1 MFLLIHSVIFQLCT
15 TVCFYFFFFFFQAED
30 GIRDAQES
38 RGLGDVYKRQY
49 QRRVRGIRPRTMFAP
64 PSAPGM
70 EGTDASLGISG
81 QRTSGHAVRQA
92 NVTAALA
99 VANIVKSSLGPLGL
113 DKMLLDNMGEI
124 TITNDGAT
132 ILQLLEVE
140 HPAGK
145 ILVELAGLQD
155 SEVGDGTTSVV
166 IIASELLRRA
176 SELVNQQIH
185 PTSIISGYRLAMRE
199 ACKYVE
205 QHLAVDAETLG
216 RECLMNTCR
225 TTIASKLLS
234 TDADFWANMCV
245 DAVMNMKVVDP
256 FTDKVS
262 YPVKSIGILKKQGK
276 GSKESA
282 LLEGFGLNC
291 VRASQQMPKKL
302 EGGIKIALLDYNL
315 KKYRLAFGVQVVVT
329 DPEELE
335 KIRDKENSITKE
347 RIKLII
353 DAGANVI
360 MTAKGIDD
368 YSLKFLVENGIVGVQ
383 RVLKSDLRK
392 LAKATGGRV
401 VESLATLD
409 GDEAFDPANLG
420 DAGSVEQIR
429 VCDDEMLLIKD
440 TPVRKGNTILLRGP
454 NQFYLDEAHRTI
466 TDCLLAIRRVV
477 ESGKVVPGGASVET
491 ALCIY
496 LENFATT
503 LGSREQLA
511 ISQFADALLVIPK
524 TLASNAAKDAVEL
537 SAKLRAIHNISQTDP
552 TKKNLQYRGL
562 DLVNG
567 TIRDNLEAGV
577 LEPAM
582 SKAKQLQF
590 ATEAAITILRI
601 DDSVRINPEEPQ
613 GGGGRGM
620 PPGMMG

>member
-1 MFLLIHSVIFQLCT
+1 M
-15 TVCFYFFFFFFQAED
+15 A
-30 GIRDAQES
+30 G
-38 RGLGDVYKRQY
+38 
-49 QRRVRGIRPRTMFAP
+49 
-64 PSAPGM
+64 GM
-70 EGTDASLGISG
+70 SGTDNSLGISG
-81 QRTSGHAVRQA
+81 SRTKGAEVRAA
-92 NVTAALA
+92 NVTAAA
-99 VANIVKSSLGPLGL
+99 AIANIVKSSLGPLGL

-166 IIASELLRRA
+166 IIASELLKRA
-176 SELVNQQIH
+176 NELVNQGIH

-205 QHLAVDAETLG
+205 NEMATDAVALG
-216 RECLMNTCR
+216 RDCLMNTCR

-234 TDADFWANMCV
+234 TDADFWSNMCV

-262 YPVKSIGILKKQGK
+262 YPIKSIGVLKKQGK
-276 GSKESA
+276 GSKESM
-282 LLEGFGLNC
+282 LLDGFGLNC
-291 VRASQQMPKKL
+291 VRASQAMPRKIQ
-302 EGGIKIALLDYNL
+302 GVKIALLDYNL

-335 KIRDKENSITKE
+335 KIRDREAQITKD
-347 RIKLII
+347 RIQLII
-353 DAGANVI
+353 DSGANVI
-360 MTAKGIDD
+360 LTAKGIDD
-368 YSLKFLVENGIVGVQ
+368 YSLKFLVEKGIMGVQ

-392 LAKATGGRV
+392 LAKATGGRL
-401 VESLATLD
+401 VESLATLE
-409 GDEAFDPANLG
+409 GEEGFDAACLG
-420 DAGSVEQIR
+420 TAESIEQIK
-429 VCDDEMLLIKD
+429 VCDDEMIMIQG
-440 TPVRKGNTILLRGP
+440 TPVRKGNTIMLRGP

-466 TDCLLAIRRVV
+466 TDCLLAVKRVL
-477 ESGKVVPGGASVET
+477 ESGSVVPGGACVET

-511 ISQFADALLVIPK
+511 IAAFADALLVIPK
-524 TLASNAAKDAVEL
+524 VLASNAAKDATEL
-537 SAKLRAIHNISQTDP
+537 SAKLRAIHNIAQTDE
-552 TKKNLQYRGL
+552 TKKHLQTRGL

-582 SKAKQLQF
+582 SKVKQLQF

-601 DDSVRINPEEPQ
+601 DDQVKINPEEQ
-613 GGGGRGM
+613 QQGGRGG
-620 PPGMMG
+620 GMR

>member
-1 MFLLIHSVIFQLCT
+1 MC
-15 TVCFYFFFFFFQAED
+15 
-30 GIRDAQES
+30 IRDRSTQSTGSPNAA
-38 RGLGDVYKRQY
+38 
-49 QRRVRGIRPRTMFAP
+49 MFSS
-64 PSAPGM
+64 SAEM
-70 EGTDASLGISG
+70 EGTDATLGISG
-81 QRTSGHAVRQA
+81 QRTSGATVRLS
-92 NVTAALA
+92 NVTAAMA
-99 VANIVKSSLGPLGL
+99 IANIVKTSLGPLGL

-166 IIASELLRRA
+166 IIASELLKRA
-176 SELVNQQIH
+176 SDLVGQQIH

-205 QHLAVDAETLG
+205 DHLAVDSVALG

-234 TDADFWANMCV
+234 TDADFWSSMCV
-245 DAVMNMKVVDP
+245 DAVLNMKVTNP
-256 FTDKVS
+256 FTDEVS

-282 LLEGFGLNC
+282 LLDGFGLNC
-291 VRASQQMPKKL
+291 VRASQAMPKKL
-302 EGGIKIALLDYNL
+302 ENIKIALLDYNL

-335 KIRDKENSITKE
+335 KIRDRESQITKD
-347 RIKLII
+347 RIQLII
-353 DAGANVI
+353 DSGANVI
-360 MTAKGIDD
+360 LTAKGIDD
-368 YSLKFLVENGIVGVQ
+368 YSLKFLVESGVMGVQ

-392 LAKATGGRV
+392 LAKATGGRL
-401 VESLATLD
+401 VESLATLE
-409 GDEAFDPANLG
+409 GGEAFDASCLG
-420 DAGSVEQIR
+420 SAESIEQIR
-429 VCDDEMLLIKD
+429 VCDDEMILIKG

-466 TDCLLAIRRVV
+466 TDCLLAVRRVL
-477 ESGKVVPGGASVET
+477 ESGSVVPGGACVET

-524 TLASNAAKDAVEL
+524 TLAANAAKDAVEL

-552 TKKNLQYRGL
+552 SKKHLQTRGL
-562 DLVNG
+562 DL
-567 TIRDNLEAGV
+567 ILS
-577 LEPAM
+577 LIHISEP
-582 SKAKQLQF
+582 
-590 ATEAAITILRI
+590 TR
-601 DDSVRINPEEPQ
+601 PY
-613 GGGGRGM
+613 
-620 PPGMMG
+620 

>member
-1 MFLLIHSVIFQLCT
+1 
-15 TVCFYFFFFFFQAED
+15 
-30 GIRDAQES
+30 
-38 RGLGDVYKRQY
+38 
-49 QRRVRGIRPRTMFAP
+49 MFAP
-64 PSAPGM
+64 PSAGGM
-70 EGTDASLGISG
+70 SGTDSALGIEGS
-81 QRTSGHAVRQA
+81 RTSGLAVRQA
-92 NVTAALA
+92 NVTAAA
-99 VANIVKSSLGPLGL
+99 AIANIVKSSLGPLGL

-155 SEVGDGTTSVV
+155 AEVGDGTTSVV
-166 IIASELLRRA
+166 IIAAELLKRA
-176 SELVNQQIH
+176 NDLVNQQIH

-205 QHLAVDAETLG
+205 NHMAVDALSLG
-216 RECLMNTCR
+216 RECLMSTCR

-234 TDADFWANMCV
+234 TDADFWANMVV
-245 DAVMNMKVVDP
+245 DAVYNMKSVNP
-256 FTDKVS
+256 FTDAVT
-262 YPVKSIGILKKQGK
+262 YPVKGIGILKKQGK
-276 GSKESA
+276 GSKESV
-282 LLEGFGLNC
+282 LLDGFGLNC

-302 EGGIKIALLDYNL
+302 ENVKIALLDYNL

-335 KIRDKENSITKE
+335 KIRDREAKITKD
-347 RIKLII
+347 RIQLII
-353 DAGANVI
+353 DSGANVI
-360 MTAKGIDD
+360 LTAKGIDD
-368 YSLKFLVENGIVGVQ
+368 YSLKFLVENGIMGVQ

-392 LAKATGGRV
+392 LAKATGGKV
-401 VESLATLD
+401 VESLATLE
-409 GDEAFDPANLG
+409 GEEAFDPANLG
-420 DAGSVEQIR
+420 SAECVEQIR
-429 VCDDEMLLIKD
+429 VCDDEMILVKG

-466 TDCLLAIRRVV
+466 TDCLLAVRRVL
-477 ESGKVVPGGASVET
+477 ESGSVVPGGACVET

-511 ISQFADALLVIPK
+511 IAQFADALLVIPK

-537 SAKLRAIHNISQTDP
+537 SAKLRAIHHISQTDES
-552 TKKNLQYRGL
+552 KDSLKFRGL

-582 SKAKQLQF
+582 SKMKQLQF

-601 DDSVRINPEEPQ
+601 DDTVKINPEQDQ
-613 GGGGRGM
+613 GGGGRGGGGM
-620 PPGMMG
+620 PPGMMMG